1 MSEHL
6 ELHPENKRIAMLI
19 AVLAL
24 VLAVCE
30 TLSKGYQTEVISKH
44 IQSSDLWSFYQAKTI
59 RQTATQLTIDTLK
72 LSDRKELAERAQIAE
87 HQREEASHR
96 YHSLEIAVGMLQVA
110 IVLASA
116 SVLTGMMALAWLSGG
131 LGLTAAGIAAYAT
144 LIGGHL
150 I

>member
-59 RQTATQLTIDTLK
+59 RQTSTQLTIDTLK
-72 LSDRKELAERAQIAE
+72 LSDKKDDP
-87 HQREEASHR
+87 S
-96 YHSLEIAVGMLQVA
+96 
-110 IVLASA
+110 
-116 SVLTGMMALAWLSGG
+116 
-131 LGLTAAGIAAYAT
+131 IAAAIEKWEKEVKRYA
-144 LIGGHL
+144 
-150 I
+150 